1 MTGTE
6 HRDDEAADGDGTPGD
21 APRWVVAGAAALQ
34 FVLVGGIH
42 KSFGLVLAAL
52 VQRHGF
58 TAAQVSIIPATYMA
72 VSFLVAPLC
81 GALCRRLS
89 ERSVAM
95 LGGLC
100 SSLGLAL
107 SALTSDVYLLYL
119 TNGLIFGLGQGFS
132 NVPGTL
138 LVTQYFVKRRGL
150 ANAIMAA
157 AAAVLLLE
165 EYGIPGTYLMLG
177 GLHMHTLV
185 SAALYRPLEKQR
197 MIMRLDRRR
206 CSRRLKTADRASA
219 PIQDE
224 FVQLDPQDEPT
235 ARRWSTAG
243 GEHTKAAEQEALMA
257 PAPRRRA
264 STALSVSSAWLSQ
277 LSLMAQLPPAPA
289 APTGCWA
296 QLSRLLDLR
305 LLADPLYL
313 ACMLSVLLFSAG
325 LPHVCLLVP
334 RFGLEIGISRGRTAN
349 MIATVAPIDIL
360 SRLSLGLLLDRN
372 LFHKRYGF
380 FITCLVGGA
389 GILALVFVRT
399 YAGLYVACTFVYAGI
414 GFFFVVMPVMY
425 AEYYGVERLSSTLT
439 MSNMFSGVANLVA
452 QPLCGLL
459 RDSTGSFRPVF
470 GVLAACMLTG

>member
-6 HRDDEAADGDGTPGD
+6 HRGDEAADGDGTPSD
-21 APRWVVAGAAALQ
+21 APQSGTVGGRAALKPRSQEPEARSASRESMASTLTDEPAREAAASPSHQSLAASVGNEPGCQPTAGQAAPLEPPVEDSAYSWVIVGAASLQ

-58 TAAQVSIIPATYMA
+58 TAAQVSIIPATYIA
-72 VSFLVAPLC
+72 ASFLVAPLC

-100 SSLGLAL
+100 STLGLAI
-107 SALTSDVYLLYL
+107 SALTSGVHLLYL
-119 TNGLIFGLGQGFS
+119 TNGLIFGVGQGCNYVS
-132 NVPGTL
+132 GTL

-150 ANAIMAA
+150 
-157 AAAVLLLE
+157 LLLE

-206 CSRRLKTADRASA
+206 CLRRVKTADR
-219 PIQDE
+219 
-224 FVQLDPQDEPT
+224 
-235 ARRWSTAG
+235 
-243 GEHTKAAEQEALMA
+243 
-257 PAPRRRA
+257 
-264 STALSVSSAWLSQ
+264 
-277 LSLMAQLPPAPA
+277 
-289 APTGCWA
+289 
-296 QLSRLLDLR
+296 
-305 LLADPLYL
+305 
-313 ACMLSVLLFSAG
+313 LSVLLFSAG
-325 LPHVCLLVP
+325 LPHVLLLVP

-399 YAGLYVACTFVYAGI
+399 YAGLYVACAFVYAGI

-439 MSNMFSGVANLVA
+439 MSNMFSGMANLVA

-470 GVLAACMLTG
+470 GVLAACMLTGGAVMLTHPCIERTRHRNAGIILYIE

>member
-6 HRDDEAADGDGTPGD
+6 HRGDEAADGDGTPDD
-21 APRWVVAGAAALQ
+21 APRSGTVGGRVALKPRSHEPEARSASRESMASTLTDEPAREAAASPSHESPAASVGDETARQPTAGQAAPLEPPVEDSAYSWVIAGAAALQ

-58 TAAQVSIIPATYMA
+58 TAAQVSIIPATYLA

-89 ERSVAM
+89 ERSVAV

-100 SSLGLAL
+100 STLGLAL
-107 SALTSDVYLLYL
+107 SALTSDVHLLYL

-157 AAAVLLLE
+157 AAAVGGVFFPLLVQLLLE
-165 EYGIPGTYLMLG
+165 EYGITGTYLMLG

-224 FVQLDPQDEPT
+224 CNKQALVNGNDNG
-235 ARRWSTAG
+235 AG
-243 GEHTKAAEQEALMA
+243 AV
-257 PAPRRRA
+257 A
-264 STALSVSSAWLSQ
+264 SQPNGATH
-277 LSLMAQLPPAPA
+277 
-289 APTGCWA
+289 
-296 QLSRLLDLR
+296 
-305 LLADPLYL
+305 
-313 ACMLSVLLFSAG
+313 LSVLLFSAG

-425 AEYYGVERLSSTLT
+425 AEYYG
-439 MSNMFSGVANLVA
+439 A
-452 QPLCGLL
+452 
-459 RDSTGSFRPVF
+459 
-470 GVLAACMLTG
+470 

>member
-6 HRDDEAADGDGTPGD
+6 HRGDEAADGDGTPDD
-21 APRWVVAGAAALQ
+21 APRWVIAGAAALQ

-58 TAAQVSIIPATYMA
+58 TAAQVSIIPATYLA

-89 ERSVAM
+89 ERSVAV

-100 SSLGLAL
+100 SSMGLAL
-107 SALTSDVYLLYL
+107 SALTSDVHLLYL

-157 AAAVLLLE
+157 AAAVGGVFFPLLVQLLLE
-165 EYGIPGTYLMLG
+165 EYGISGTYLMLG

-224 FVQLDPQDEPT
+224 CKKQALVNGNDNGAGAVASQPNGATHVGPAAAALVSRAHLAASVVQLDPQDEPT

-243 GEHTKAAEQEALMA
+243 GEHTKAAEQE
-257 PAPRRRA
+257 
-264 STALSVSSAWLSQ
+264 
-277 LSLMAQLPPAPA
+277 
-289 APTGCWA
+289 
-296 QLSRLLDLR
+296 
-305 LLADPLYL
+305 
-313 ACMLSVLLFSAG
+313 LSVLLFSAG

-470 GVLAACMLTG
+470 GVLAACMLTEHASYHDF